1 MDKLWKDEQETEVN
15 VRTSN
20 CDRRKAKEES
30 IKNRM
35 IIDNEIYIAT
45 KSHMT
50 DLKTNKDGDVE

>member
-1 MDKLWKDEQETEVN
+1 MN
-15 VRTSN
+15 VRTSD

-35 IIDNEIYIAT
+35 IIDNEIYIAI

-50 DLKTNKDGDVE
+50 DLETNEDGDVE

>member
-1 MDKLWKDEQETEVN
+1 MN
-15 VRTSN
+15 VRTSDY
-20 CDRRKAKEES
+20 DRRKAKEES

-35 IIDNEIYIAT
+35 IIDNEIYIAI